1 MVLMRMMLALPVMMR
16 CRPLGD
22 LPFVIRDKKGEKF
35 WDKSSLV
42 HRERISIGYF
52 LLGGVFIHFE
62 GCNEVYMYF
71 LSFTLAS
78 CILVL

>member
-1 MVLMRMMLALPVMMR
+1 MT
-16 CRPLGD
+16 
-22 LPFVIRDKKGEKF
+22 KKGSNLGMRVVLYLGGE
-35 WDKSSLV
+35 LV
-42 HRERISIGYF
+42 YDIFF

-62 GCNEVYMYF
+62 GCSEVYMYF